1 VSERPQQPDWE
12 QRFRA
17 PDLDLP
23 TWARQAPDRLAVA
36 TNESGSWQVYG
47 WDRSTGVRRRLTDV
61 PIGILPSDE
70 DIDSTYLLAPD
81 GTRLIWF
88 DDPRGDE
95 AARWMVRPFDG
106 SFDDDTPAEPLL
118 PGVPEAWTTGIAVGR
133 SVVAV
138 GTGRDSGFDIFVSVD
153 GGAARSVH
161 HHVELQGVAGLSR
174 DESLLAVEHAEHGD
188 SMHFALRVLRPD
200 GETVADLWDGPGLGL
215 HAGGWSPVAGDQ
227 RLAIVHERGGRHRPG
242 IWDPTSGERT
252 DIDVDLPGDVDA
264 LDWWPDGSALLLLQD
279 HDGRSQLYRLTVPG
293 QELSRIEHPSGTIS
307 AARVRPDGAVWYRH
321 AAGDRAPEV
330 HTTDG
335 SDALLSPEG
344 PVSPPGR
351 PFESWSFTNPNGDR
365 VHGFYVTP
373 AGDGPFP
380 IVMDVHGGPTWAY
393 ADDFRPS
400 VQAWVDH
407 GFAVAMVNYR
417 GSTGYG
423 KDFRDALIGNP
434 GFPETEDVLAGLDD
448 LIAKGIAD
456 SDRAVVA
463 GNSWGGYTT
472 LLSLGLH
479 PDRYALG
486 LAGVPVAD
494 YPAAY
499 EDESEVL
506 RAYDRTLFGGG
517 YEDIPDLYLERS
529 PMTYIAGVRAP
540 VLILAG
546 DNDSRCPIRQILNYC
561 DRLTELGR
569 EFELYRFE
577 AGHGS
582 MVIDEQIR
590 QMRLRLDYALARID
604 AGAPVAG
611 ERA

>member
-1 VSERPQQPDWE
+1 VSERPQPPAWE
-12 QRFRA
+12 LRFRA

-23 TWARQAPDRLAVA
+23 QWARHAPDRLLVA
-36 TNESGSWQVYG
+36 TNESGSWQVHA
-47 WDRSTGVRRRLTDV
+47 WDRAAGVRRRVTDN
-61 PIGILPSDE
+61 PIGILAGDE
-70 DIDSTYLLAPD
+70 TTYLPTPD
-81 GTRLIWF
+81 GTRIVWF

-95 AARWMVRPFDG
+95 TARWMVRPFDG
-106 SFDDDTPAEPLL
+106 SHDDGAATEPFL
-118 PGVPEAWTTGIAVGR
+118 PGVPDAWTTGIAMGD

-138 GTGRDSGFDIFVSVD
+138 GTGRDEGFDVFVSVD
-153 GGAARSVH
+153 GGPARSIH
-161 HHVELQGVAGLSR
+161 HHPEILSVAGLSR
-174 DESLLAVEHAEHGD
+174 DESLLAIEHAEHGD
-188 SMHFALRVLRPD
+188 SMHFALRVVRPG

-215 HAGGWSPVAGDQ
+215 HAAPWSPVAGDQ
-227 RLAIVHERGGRHRPG
+227 RLAITHERTGRHRPG
-242 IWDPTSGERT
+242 IWSPETGERT
-252 DIDVDLPGDVDA
+252 DIDVDLPGDVEV
-264 LDWWPDGSALLLLQD
+264 LDWWPDGSALLLLHA
-279 HDGRSQLYRLTVPG
+279 HDGRSELFRLTVPAHH
-293 QELSRIEHPSGTIS
+293 LYRVEHPTGTVSG
-307 AARVRPDGAVWYRH
+307 ARVRPDGAVWYRH

-330 HTTDG
+330 RTTNG
-335 SDALLSPEG
+335 EVALLSLEG
-344 PVSPPGR
+344 PVAPPGR
-351 PFESWSFTNPNGDR
+351 PLISWSFENPNGDR

-373 AGDGPFP
+373 PGDGPFP

-407 GFAVAMVNYR
+407 GVAVAMVNYR

-423 KDFRDALIGNP
+423 RGFRDALVGNP
-434 GFPETEDVLAGLDD
+434 GFPETEDVLAGLGD
-448 LIAKGIAD
+448 LVEKGIAD
-456 SDRAVVA
+456 PARAVVA
-463 GNSWGGYTT
+463 GNSWGGYIT

-479 PDRYALG
+479 PERYALG

-499 EDESEVL
+499 QDEAEVL

-517 YEDIPDLYLERS
+517 YEDIPALYLERS
-529 PMTYIAGVRAP
+529 PMTYIDHVRAP

-546 DNDSRCPIRQILNYC
+546 DNDTRCPIRQIINYC

-582 MVIDEQIR
+582 MVMDEQIR
-590 QMRLRLDYALARID
+590 QMRLRLDYALERIE

-611 ERA
+611 EPA